1 MSKKKLNRPTDKAT
15 LASVTKEMAQP
26 RFCESARTEEE
37 AANHQV
43 TNGAQKT
50 VKRHGRS

>member
-15 LASVTKEMAQP
+15 LASVYEGNGAAP
-26 RFCESARTEEE
+26 FLRIARTEEE